1 MKQKILNFITVIMI
15 IATLT
20 FSNFLLLGVNAVS
33 YAADAISIV
42 KKTNNKN
49 VEFGVY
55 FKNNNG
61 DSVTNI
67 DANPNSDSLVLY
79 FKVAV
84 KQEGY
89 FDGKINLRT
98 ANFNLKSN
106 ILSDTVNKIEDNV
119 IYLNQINAGE
129 EKEIQ
134 VGIELKRDEQFD
146 LNLINLESVASIEG
160 IYRDQKEKDIS
171 IKADRSVT
179 LNFINTEDTAILTQE
194 VVTNKV
200 FSYNGEEKRIIQL
213 EIKSGLKD
221 NAFPLRKSSIQIQT
235 PKISDKYPEKVLV
248 NSYNKLATNGKELI
262 DDNWNYDET
271 TGMLNIEIENKEDNN
286 IVSWLKDGQDDF
298 IITYVFDKD
307 VEIKNEKLDISSNIQ
322 VFDKNQ
328 TQIKSSNSITLE
340 NEEKD
345 AIVRLD
351 INQKE
356 SSVYKGKLYAGI
368 EKDISYDNNIE
379 INMIGTTEKISVI
392 EYENTI
398 NDKKIVSEYK
408 STKFNKKNIEEILGD
423 KGILTIKNK
432 QTDEIIANISKDTEI
447 DKDGNIIINYP
458 EKISSIEMEIS
469 SPEKAG
475 KIHMNTTRTIKNV
488 VNSDIK
494 NADKLEMR
502 FSSSYLIDNY
512 NNAYEDIKSNVE
524 LKETETYASIEMNRT
539 ELSAMTANNNVEF
552 RVVLHTNSE
561 KNELYKNP
569 VIRVELP
576 EKIEKIEV
584 NSINLI
590 DEDELK
596 IQRATLKGNIIE
608 IILGG
613 EQTKYKEE
621 AIDGA
626 TIIIN
631 TNLSTSK
638 KIASTTEQVRLS
650 YTNQNATKY
659 QNGEK
664 NGEDIKD
671 INIVS
676 YAGVVTTNQIS
687 DYGIDVVNNEGIK
700 SAKLEVSS
708 NTKNVD
714 INKTII
720 NNNGDKITDV
730 KILGT
735 FPTKQSINNNNID
748 IAVGNLVISGIDSNR
763 AKIYYSTNENADENL
778 QDANNNWQE
787 EIEDSKQVKK
797 YLVVINELAVLEE
810 VDIDYAIT
818 IPSDLEYNE
827 SAEEGYTV
835 YYKESNISKNKSVNL
850 DNLSL
855 TTGIGANIET
865 SLKSYV
871 IGKENKSAK
880 EAGYIRYD
888 VTVTNIGTEDASN
901 IKIIGQV
908 PEGTKY
914 VEVSKVEYG
923 SSNYNAVLENTDR
936 KQVEIE
942 IPSLKQGAKFTES
955 YQVKVDENMAGKE
968 VVNSITTQYGEVSKK
983 SNEVSNKIESS
994 KLAMTLSPVDDTG
1007 IIKTGYEYRYIIG
1020 IKNIS
1025 KEKLTNVKVELQD
1038 NSDIKINR
1046 VSGSGVTVEN
1056 NVAQIENL
1064 EPNEEKNV
1072 LVQLIPK
1079 DIFNQDKKDTVLL
1092 AKAENANTVSYSNE
1106 VIRNIQAYNIELDAS
1121 SDNSGNYVKA
1131 GETISYK
1138 INVKN
1143 NGNTTINSF
1152 EIVNEI
1158 SPYTSFVSVEKN
1170 GEKISEDEYS
1180 LKQKQLQINT
1190 SLEANESEE
1199 YIIKG
1204 VVNAIPNNKEAIEIN
1219 NITKFNLD
1227 ASTIEEKTV
1236 KHIMEPSTNSDNMD
1250 DDSQDENDNNDNNI
1264 NNDNNSNDNENNTNN
1279 SDEKNNVAKVISGV
1293 AWLDKNSNGEK
1304 DSEDTELSGITVKLF
1319 NTQNNKVAENSQG
1332 KEIMAVT
1339 NENGFYSLTNVPQGE
1354 YFVIFEYDSE
1364 KYILTTY
1371 LKNEISEQNN
1381 SNAILRDLIIDNKE
1395 VNVGATDVI
1404 KVTDKNIGNINI
1416 GLQEAKKFDLKLEK
1430 FVSKVTVQNSKGTKV
1445 NEFTNASLAKEEI
1458 DAKLVNGTTVV
1469 VEYIIRVTNE
1479 GEVEGYARKLV
1490 DYLSSEFDFSSDLNA
1505 DWYRSGSNIYTTSLA
1520 NEKIKP
1526 GESKEVKLIVT
1537 KKMNEN
1543 STGLIANV
1551 AEIAESYNELGLK
1564 DVDSTEANQVKGE
1577 DDMST
1582 AELILS
1588 IKTGQVVATIGIT
1601 ILIVAIVS
1609 VGVLCMVKIILRR
1622 KVL

>member
-1 MKQKILNFITVIMI
+1 M
-15 IATLT
+15 
-20 FSNFLLLGVNAVS
+20 
-33 YAADAISIV
+33 
-42 KKTNNKN
+42 
-49 VEFGVY
+49 
-55 FKNNNG
+55 
-61 DSVTNI
+61 
-67 DANPNSDSLVLY
+67 
-79 FKVAV
+79 
-84 KQEGY
+84 
-89 FDGKINLRT
+89 
-98 ANFNLKSN
+98 
-106 ILSDTVNKIEDNV
+106 
-119 IYLNQINAGE
+119 
-129 EKEIQ
+129 
-134 VGIELKRDEQFD
+134 
-146 LNLINLESVASIEG
+146 
-160 IYRDQKEKDIS
+160 
-171 IKADRSVT
+171 
-179 LNFINTEDTAILTQE
+179 
-194 VVTNKV
+194 
-200 FSYNGEEKRIIQL
+200 
-213 EIKSGLKD
+213 
-221 NAFPLRKSSIQIQT
+221 
-235 PKISDKYPEKVLV
+235 
-248 NSYNKLATNGKELI
+248 
-262 DDNWNYDET
+262 
-271 TGMLNIEIENKEDNN
+271 
-286 IVSWLKDGQDDF
+286 
-298 IITYVFDKD
+298 
-307 VEIKNEKLDISSNIQ
+307 
-322 VFDKNQ
+322 
-328 TQIKSSNSITLE
+328 
-340 NEEKD
+340 
-345 AIVRLD
+345 
-351 INQKE
+351 
-356 SSVYKGKLYAGI
+356 
-368 EKDISYDNNIE
+368 
-379 INMIGTTEKISVI
+379 
-392 EYENTI
+392 
-398 NDKKIVSEYK
+398 
-408 STKFNKKNIEEILGD
+408 
-423 KGILTIKNK
+423 
-432 QTDEIIANISKDTEI
+432 
-447 DKDGNIIINYP
+447 
-458 EKISSIEMEIS
+458 
-469 SPEKAG
+469 
-475 KIHMNTTRTIKNV
+475 
-488 VNSDIK
+488 
-494 NADKLEMR
+494 
-502 FSSSYLIDNY
+502 
-512 NNAYEDIKSNVE
+512 
-524 LKETETYASIEMNRT
+524 
-539 ELSAMTANNNVEF
+539 
-552 RVVLHTNSE
+552 
-561 KNELYKNP
+561 
-569 VIRVELP
+569 
-576 EKIEKIEV
+576 
-584 NSINLI
+584 
-590 DEDELK
+590 
-596 IQRATLKGNIIE
+596 
-608 IILGG
+608 
-613 EQTKYKEE
+613 
-621 AIDGA
+621 
-626 TIIIN
+626 
-631 TNLSTSK
+631 
-638 KIASTTEQVRLS
+638 
-650 YTNQNATKY
+650 
-659 QNGEK
+659 
-664 NGEDIKD
+664 
-671 INIVS
+671 
-676 YAGVVTTNQIS
+676 
-687 DYGIDVVNNEGIK
+687 
-700 SAKLEVSS
+700 EVSS

-901 IKIIGQV
+901 IKVIGQV

-923 SSNYNAVLENTDR
+923 SSNYNAVLENADR

-942 IPSLKQGAKFTES
+942 IPSLKQGATFTES

-1332 KEIMAVT
+1332 KEITAVT

-1601 ILIVAIVS
+1601 ILIVTIVS

>member
-1 MKQKILNFITVIMI
+1 
-15 IATLT
+15 
-20 FSNFLLLGVNAVS
+20 
-33 YAADAISIV
+33 
-42 KKTNNKN
+42 
-49 VEFGVY
+49 
-55 FKNNNG
+55 
-61 DSVTNI
+61 
-67 DANPNSDSLVLY
+67 
-79 FKVAV
+79 
-84 KQEGY
+84 
-89 FDGKINLRT
+89 
-98 ANFNLKSN
+98 
-106 ILSDTVNKIEDNV
+106 
-119 IYLNQINAGE
+119 
-129 EKEIQ
+129 
-134 VGIELKRDEQFD
+134 
-146 LNLINLESVASIEG
+146 
-160 IYRDQKEKDIS
+160 
-171 IKADRSVT
+171 
-179 LNFINTEDTAILTQE
+179 
-194 VVTNKV
+194 
-200 FSYNGEEKRIIQL
+200 
-213 EIKSGLKD
+213 
-221 NAFPLRKSSIQIQT
+221 
-235 PKISDKYPEKVLV
+235 
-248 NSYNKLATNGKELI
+248 
-262 DDNWNYDET
+262 
-271 TGMLNIEIENKEDNN
+271 
-286 IVSWLKDGQDDF
+286 
-298 IITYVFDKD
+298 
-307 VEIKNEKLDISSNIQ
+307 
-322 VFDKNQ
+322 
-328 TQIKSSNSITLE
+328 
-340 NEEKD
+340 
-345 AIVRLD
+345 
-351 INQKE
+351 
-356 SSVYKGKLYAGI
+356 
-368 EKDISYDNNIE
+368 
-379 INMIGTTEKISVI
+379 MIGTTEKISVI

-539 ELSAMTANNNVEF
+539 ELSAMTVNNNVEF

-608 IILGG
+608 IILSG

-901 IKIIGQV
+901 IKVIGQV

-923 SSNYNAVLENTDR
+923 SSNYNAVLENADR

-942 IPSLKQGAKFTES
+942 IPSLKQGATFTES

-1332 KEIMAVT
+1332 KEITAVT

-1601 ILIVAIVS
+1601 ILIVTIVS